1 MAHSFPRSLLL
12 RVTGALLLLG
22 TLAACVPH
30 HHHRGHHGGGWQGR
44 HYSGHQ
50 PMYRG
55 GHGGRDH
62 GARHAWR

>member
-1 MAHSFPRSLLL
+1 MAQPSPRSLLL

-30 HHHRGHHGGGWQGR
+30 HHRGYHGGWQGR

-50 PMYRG
+50 PMHRG
-55 GHGGRDH
+55 GHGGWHR
-62 GARHAWR
+62 GPRHAWR